1 MKQSHHLI
9 FSYFFFKA
17 EFQSKMAEGEK
28 QKKRKRPV
36 FQKKIKKSTIVDQ
49 TISKLQEEY
58 TRVSF
63 FSSVLFAAV

>member
-1 MKQSHHLI
+1 
-9 FSYFFFKA
+9 
-17 EFQSKMAEGEK
+17 MAEGEK

-63 FSSVLFAAV
+63 SFHLFFLLQFNRTLVFILD

>member
-1 MKQSHHLI
+1 
-9 FSYFFFKA
+9 
-17 EFQSKMAEGEK
+17 MAEGEK